1 MLKNIFLK
9 HGDILRKS
17 LMLSLLVWM
26 PISVYSQAI
35 ITTLGS
41 SFPMLNGSDL
51 SAWTQNGNASWQIN
65 SKELNIT
72 QGNGMLIS
80 RISVPDIQMEFDY
93 WVSSDAQVSVFFR
106 CMNSSVINSDTAYEM
121 LLVNQKG
128 GLGAGSIRLLDQVKP
143 TQVVNQ
149 WNHMKISA
157 IGTQL
162 SITLNGISSKVTDT
176 RFSAGPVAINY
187 QGGELRLKNIY
198 VTIPGRW

>member
-51 SAWTQNGNASWQIN
+51 SAWTQNGNSSWQIN
-65 SKELNIT
+65 NKELHIT
-72 QGNGMLIS
+72 QGNGMLVS
-80 RISVPDIQMEFDY
+80 RISVSDIQMEFDY
-93 WVSSDAQVSVFFR
+93 WVSSDAHVSVFFR
-106 CMNSSVINSDTAYEM
+106 CMNSSVINSDTAYEV

-128 GLGAGSIRLLDQVKP
+128 SLGAGV
-143 TQVVNQ
+143 
-149 WNHMKISA
+149 
-157 IGTQL
+157 
-162 SITLNGISSKVTDT
+162 
-176 RFSAGPVAINY
+176 
-187 QGGELRLKNIY
+187 
-198 VTIPGRW
+198 IPPFLT